1 MEVPKVFES
10 EYRLCLILW
19 EHEPIKS
26 SELVQLCREQLGWK
40 PTTTYTVI
48 KRLSERGVLKNE
60 NTIVTSLVS
69 KDQVQAAEVDA
80 LVEKTF
86 EGSLPAFVAAFT
98 KHRKLSAK
106 EVDEVQAMIDRFRE
120 EAEHDG

>member
-26 SELVQLCREQLGWK
+26 SELVQLCREQLDWK

-48 KRLSERGVLKNE
+48 KRLSERAVLKNE

-69 KDQVQAAEVDA
+69 KDQVQAAEIDE